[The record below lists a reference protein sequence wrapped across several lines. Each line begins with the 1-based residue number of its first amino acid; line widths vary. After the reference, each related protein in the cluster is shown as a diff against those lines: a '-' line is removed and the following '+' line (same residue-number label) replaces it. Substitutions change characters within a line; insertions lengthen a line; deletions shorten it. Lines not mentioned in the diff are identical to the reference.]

1 MKPLAAKSR
10 KLKNMK
16 IKLIGGSEPCYDVDG
31 SADLY
36 GSGWVMIRNRG
47 NVDVDK
53 YLPHPSSRI
62 PADILEHYKKYNTPR
77 LASSDFYSTL
87 VPGSRVQ
94 AQFSTKWYFAVITDI
109 NSHSKSKNN
118 SSVKYT
124 VRYDDSKSKVITA
137 ERIRPMAA
145 SAKFS
150 VGANVTAMW
159 CGMGDK
165 DGKGRAA
172 EVLVDSMNQ
181 WSNGTVL
188 KVLED
193 DFGNNLYEI
202 RFRKPDG
209 SEEDDV
215 YTLYGEYI
223 LPITS

>member
-1 MKPLAAKSR
+1 M
-10 KLKNMK
+10 
-16 IKLIGGSEPCYDVDG
+16 IICYTRDG
-31 SADLY
+31 T
-36 GSGWVMIRNRG
+36 SGCHSVSMC
-47 NVDVDK
+47 V
-53 YLPHPSSRI
+53 
-62 PADILEHYKKYNTPR
+62 
-77 LASSDFYSTL
+77 L
-87 VPGSRVQ
+87 VVFNLFPFGALTS
-94 AQFSTKWYFAVITDI
+94 
-109 NSHSKSKNN
+109 
-118 SSVKYT
+118 
-124 VRYDDSKSKVITA
+124 
-137 ERIRPMAA
+137 